1 MKLKITLLLLMNF
14 FTLGVMNSKT
24 TETTL
29 WETTYSDGIELNNT
43 VVSTFAEG
51 DILRVYITG
60 LLVAQILKS
69 CTKALQNGLKQQF
82 LQ

>member
-29 WETTYSDGIELNNT
+29 WETTYS
-43 VVSTFAEG
+43 V
-51 DILRVYITG
+51 
-60 LLVAQILKS
+60 
-69 CTKALQNGLKQQF
+69 
-82 LQ
+82 